1 MHRTAAEAT
10 TTSPRANISKEAVRS
25 IKAWLLDASVATA
38 LIAVI
43 ALATALT
50 SH

>member
-1 MHRTAAEAT
+1 MHRTAVEAT
-10 TTSPRANISKEAVRS
+10 TTRPRASISKEAARS
-25 IKAWLLDASVATA
+25 IRTWLLDASVATA
-38 LIAVI
+38 IIAII